1 MFHRVIHEN
10 WAAIV
15 PIISFVVTAGVF
27 LFVSIRAIRLPK
39 ARREHLARI
48 PLDENSNLK
57 SQISTSN
64 QEPTSPAPR
73 PSATSA
79 PLR

>member
-15 PIISFVVTAGVF
+15 PIISFVITAGVF

-39 ARREHLARI
+39 DRRDALSRI
-48 PLDENSNLK
+48 PLEENSK
-57 SQISTSN
+57 H
-64 QEPTSPAPR
+64 
-73 PSATSA
+73 
-79 PLR
+79 

>member
-15 PIISFVVTAGVF
+15 PIISFIITAGVF

-39 ARREHLARI
+39 SRQEQLSRI
-48 PLDENSNLK
+48 PLD
-57 SQISTSN
+57 
-64 QEPTSPAPR
+64 
-73 PSATSA
+73 
-79 PLR
+79 

>member
-10 WAAIV
+10 WATAV

-39 ARREHLARI
+39 DRREHLSRI
-48 PLDENSNLK
+48 PLDETLNSQNSN
-57 SQISTSN
+57 SN
-64 QEPTSPAPR
+64 
-73 PSATSA
+73 
-79 PLR
+79 

>member
-27 LFVSIRAIRLPK
+27 LLVTIRAIRIPK
-39 ARREHLARI
+39 SRREKLARI
-48 PLDENSNLK
+48 PLD
-57 SQISTSN
+57 
-64 QEPTSPAPR
+64 
-73 PSATSA
+73 
-79 PLR
+79 